1 MLNFLPILGKQGN
14 VMKEFSVDRMLTAL
28 KKAYAEKAVRT
39 GFEDSSLYND
49 NLLNL
54 DQADLTKFEDLK
66 KLLAQVNQ
74 PK

>member
-28 KKAYAEKAVRT
+28 KKAYAEKLYGLALKT
-39 GFEDSSLYND
+39 ALYND